1 MFSWLRT
8 VLEREEEPGT
18 HAVLYDWLS
27 VINPPKRFYL
37 EGFSL
42 LKNLSC
48 VSLIF
53 AQPISRHGKLSA
65 YVSIPR

>member
-27 VINPPKRFYL
+27 VITPPKRLYL
-37 EGFSL
+37 DEGFSL
-42 LKNLSC
+42 LKNRH
-48 VSLIF
+48 VSL
-53 AQPISRHGKLSA
+53 
-65 YVSIPR
+65 V